1 MEQVGPCLILAQI
14 QTFTIPA
21 LSEIVR
27 VGQNEGCGLRGGSIE
42 MKILFFCMAVF
53 YFVVSLKLNT
63 ELCTNTVQAI
73 NNEGY
78 SYV

>member
-1 MEQVGPCLILAQI
+1 
-14 QTFTIPA
+14 
-21 LSEIVR
+21 
-27 VGQNEGCGLRGGSIE
+27 

>member
-1 MEQVGPCLILAQI
+1 MGHRTRTADCWGIN
-14 QTFTIPA
+14 
-21 LSEIVR
+21 R
-27 VGQNEGCGLRGGSIE
+27 NENTVPLYGS
-42 MKILFFCMAVF
+42 FF
-53 YFVVSLKLNT
+53 YSVVSLKPNT